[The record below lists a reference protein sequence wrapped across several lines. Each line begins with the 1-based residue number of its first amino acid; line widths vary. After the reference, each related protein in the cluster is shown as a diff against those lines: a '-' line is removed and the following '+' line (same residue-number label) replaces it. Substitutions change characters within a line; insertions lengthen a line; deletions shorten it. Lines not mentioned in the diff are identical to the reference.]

1 MFDTLTLLSG
11 YDKEGNK
18 ELLNKV
24 EFKFG
29 SVYTIIGRTGS
40 GKTQLINDIESMVKG
55 DSITNRS
62 ILLNNKKIENE
73 TSFNN
78 KFVAHLSQNMNY
90 ALDLTVEEFLNL
102 RIKCSNLNVSIKE
115 IINKANII
123 TGEKIEKK
131 HILNKLSGGQSRALM
146 IADIAVNNSS
156 PIILIDEIENAGINK
171 LAAINELMKSNKLI
185 VIVTHDPLLALMGE
199 KRIIMKNGAMYKLI
213 SRTKEEE
220 ILISKLHKLSIF
232 NENLRLNLRE
242 GLNLKEDI
250 IYDFKSILE

>member
-1 MFDTLTLLSG
+1 
-11 YDKEGNK
+11 
-18 ELLNKV
+18 
-24 EFKFG
+24 
-29 SVYTIIGRTGS
+29 
-40 GKTQLINDIESMVKG
+40 
-55 DSITNRS
+55 
-62 ILLNNKKIENE
+62 
-73 TSFNN
+73 
-78 KFVAHLSQNMNY
+78 
-90 ALDLTVEEFLNL
+90 
-102 RIKCSNLNVSIKE
+102 NVSIKE